1 MNRYL
6 CIHGH
11 FYQPPRENPW
21 LEAIEVQ
28 DSAYPYHD
36 WNKRITTECY
46 APNAASRI
54 LDHERKIIDIVNNY
68 SRISFNFG
76 PTLLSWMQDHEPE
89 TYRAIL
95 DADRESMKRFSGHGS
110 AIAQCYNHM
119 IMPLATA
126 RDKRTQVW
134 WGIRDFEHRFGR
146 KPEGMWLPETAV
158 DLETLDIMAE
168 HGIRFTILAQRQ
180 AKRVRAIGEE
190 EWRDAGE
197 NSVDPKS
204 PYACRLPSGRTI
216 ILFFYDG
223 IMSQESAFGPL
234 LDNGENFAERLTGA
248 FSEGDA
254 AQIQH
259 IATDGETYG
268 HHHHFGDMALAY
280 CLYHVEKND
289 LARITVYGEFLE
301 HNPPSMEAEIW
312 ENSSWSCVHGV
323 ERWRSDCGCNSG
335 GHPGWTQAWRGPLRA
350 AMDWLRDNLSR
361 IYEETM
367 PRFLPDC
374 WKARVEY
381 IDLVLDRS
389 PKSLERFFSR
399 FSSGLSREEQT
410 TALKLLEMQRNAM
423 LMYTS
428 CGWFFDEISGIET
441 VQVLQYAARAMQ
453 LALEV
458 SGAVLDQTFTG
469 MLEEAPGNLEEYGNV
484 AITYEKLVK
493 PSMLDL
499 VRIGAHYA
507 VSSLF
512 KEYEDEAEI
521 YCFHVSRKLY
531 AQSGLGK
538 QRLAIG
544 LIDIESNIT
553 HEKDEISFA
562 VLHLGDHNI
571 FGGVRRFTDQEGY
584 KLMLLEI
591 EEHFGSSDVP
601 GTIQLIEKHFASVNY
616 SLWHLFRD
624 EQRNVL
630 SQILDSS
637 IHEIEKSLRSLNEP
651 NLPLIQVMRQ
661 MGVPLPNIFSLS
673 LQLMLNSD
681 LQEMLEEEEP
691 DFEKLAREIEQIRG
705 WGIGLDSV
713 TISFIAEQRIEA
725 SMEKFLNDPENV
737 SILESLV
744 TLLDVLQPLGLSFEL
759 WKSQNR
765 YFDLSK
771 KNYAAMKEK
780 SDHGDAHAGEWLEFF
795 ERLGGQLGV
804 RIG

>member
-1 MNRYL
+1 
-6 CIHGH
+6 
-11 FYQPPRENPW
+11 
-21 LEAIEVQ
+21 
-28 DSAYPYHD
+28 
-36 WNKRITTECY
+36 
-46 APNAASRI
+46 
-54 LDHERKIIDIVNNY
+54 
-68 SRISFNFG
+68 
-76 PTLLSWMQDHEPE
+76 
-89 TYRAIL
+89 
-95 DADRESMKRFSGHGS
+95 
-110 AIAQCYNHM
+110 
-119 IMPLATA
+119 
-126 RDKRTQVW
+126 
-134 WGIRDFEHRFGR
+134 
-146 KPEGMWLPETAV
+146 
-158 DLETLDIMAE
+158 
-168 HGIRFTILAQRQ
+168 
-180 AKRVRAIGEE
+180 
-190 EWRDAGE
+190 
-197 NSVDPKS
+197 
-204 PYACRLPSGRTI
+204 
-216 ILFFYDG
+216 
-223 IMSQESAFGPL
+223 
-234 LDNGENFAERLTGA
+234 
-248 FSEGDA
+248 
-254 AQIQH
+254 
-259 IATDGETYG
+259 
-268 HHHHFGDMALAY
+268 
-280 CLYHVEKND
+280 
-289 LARITVYGEFLE
+289 
-301 HNPPSMEAEIW
+301 
-312 ENSSWSCVHGV
+312 
-323 ERWRSDCGCNSG
+323 
-335 GHPGWTQAWRGPLRA
+335 
-350 AMDWLRDNLSR
+350 
-361 IYEETM
+361 
-367 PRFLPDC
+367 
-374 WKARVEY
+374 
-381 IDLVLDRS
+381 
-389 PKSLERFFSR
+389 
-399 FSSGLSREEQT
+399 
-410 TALKLLEMQRNAM
+410 
-423 LMYTS
+423 
-428 CGWFFDEISGIET
+428 
-441 VQVLQYAARAMQ
+441 
-453 LALEV
+453 
-458 SGAVLDQTFTG
+458 
-469 MLEEAPGNLEEYGNV
+469 
-484 AITYEKLVK
+484 
-493 PSMLDL
+493 MLDL